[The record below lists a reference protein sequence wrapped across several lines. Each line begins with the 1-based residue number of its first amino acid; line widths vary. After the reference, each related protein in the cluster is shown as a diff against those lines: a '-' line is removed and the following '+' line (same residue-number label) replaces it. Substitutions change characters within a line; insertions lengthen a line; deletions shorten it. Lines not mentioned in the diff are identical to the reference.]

1 MQYHTAQLQ
10 APLHYTIP
18 TASYQYPADM
28 ASYTPFCTICGAKI
42 TREASDDINVTQKWL
57 SDISL
62 IYINPDRQMVQPNQ
76 LPLLLGNHACIPEN
90 EGEFPEL
97 LDESTGTYRGLV
109 SALFSYEA
117 SYADSYCY
125 PVHRA
130 CLGIFG
136 EVIHSCGIDAHPR
149 DLIGYLFM
157 LFSELPFD
165 WYQVYWPSEYG
176 GISEYQKSVRRAK
189 CQVLPRLQF
198 VETSPL
204 DLEGM
209 RKRVDEERENLK
221 KNGTE
226 GIENIPSTMPDFLP
240 LPVEVVQ
247 QILGFLEWSD
257 IRNLQRIPSK
267 RTIDFPDMFW
277 QELCEFQDEFGF
289 LGYREDDKSVTSWY
303 EQCVL
308 ADHLIKR
315 DLPEIKNRMRI
326 WRLCID
332 IFSICT
338 HCALEEAV
346 GVEKVPDFFESLQPA
361 DPRTSLHVQAADRR
375 QLLTPTLF
383 DGMCTRFSGSIDNI
397 VATGMYVSFKGT
409 GGLRFVSGFEFMPS
423 EKAVGL
429 LSKFDNSFVSFRS
442 NTPNEFLIMHVAAN
456 RYGIVDISVVS
467 SRSPT
472 PEPKWLGDC
481 DLTDCAITR
490 WTIQFGGPTTIFSKV
505 IVDLN
510 VLTMTNLQI
519 LRPSFMSS
527 TTMTPEETFIQ
538 GHLWKPNIPVLNAD
552 SSLNHQLFYCTEQK
566 MTGIEAIRDDDTY
579 GQSKFNPLECIHG
592 NETMTRLSFWSVGL
606 YSDINAIEVYT
617 KERGSTPY
625 VVGKPMGAATDI
637 FIDGEGGE
645 YISGMK
651 ITVNKRN
658 GLIDSL
664 SIVTSYNR
672 KFEIS
677 FVLIEL
683 GFKKE
688 DTTGLIDL
696 CPNNTDK
703 VTGFYCRFSQKRL
716 VETALLDIGVI
727 TMKHDDS
734 KGAPHQ
740 PPDIDS
746 KPVNSQLI
754 RPFDRT
760 LHAPIRRQVASGNS
774 WRFFSK
780 ASLKG
785 CSKITAYF
793 QIDPPFRLSG
803 ICIFYTDAEYPVL
816 PTILGQIGH
825 ATTTETMIFD
835 TSGGEVITEVNVF
848 YKPLYG
854 EEAFVVVGLRVGTSK
869 TLDYNHDR
877 RKELGD
883 CKEEGVHEVEELKIG
898 KSDSVQWEYNENSD
912 YISLAT

>member
-1 MQYHTAQLQ
+1 M
-10 APLHYTIP
+10 AP
-18 TASYQYPADM
+18 
-28 ASYTPFCTICGAKI
+28 YTPFCTICGAKI
-42 TREASDDINVTQKWL
+42 TREASDDNDITQKWL

-62 IYINPDRQMVQPNQ
+62 IYISPDRTVQPNK
-76 LPLLLGNHACIPEN
+76 LSLLLGDHARIPEN

-97 LDESTGTYRGLV
+97 LDESTGTYRILE
-109 SALFSYEA
+109 SALFKYEA

-130 CLGIFG
+130 CLGILE

-149 DLIGYLFM
+149 ELIGYLF
-157 LFSELPFD
+157 LVFGEFPFD
-165 WYQVYWPSEYG
+165 LCQVYWPSEYG
-176 GISEYQKSVRRAK
+176 GISEYQKLVRQAK
-189 CQVLPRLQF
+189 CQVPPRFQF

-221 KNGTE
+221 NKDAE
-226 GIENIPSTMPDFLP
+226 GIENIPSTMPDFVP

-247 QILGFLEWSD
+247 HILGFLEWSD

-267 RTIDFPDMFW
+267 RTIDFPDIFW

-289 LGYREDDKSVTSWY
+289 LGYRQDDKSVTSWY

-308 ADHLIKR
+308 ADRLMKR

-338 HCALEEAV
+338 HSALEEAV
-346 GVEKVPDFFESLQPA
+346 GVEKAPDFFESLQPE
-361 DPRTSLHVQAADRR
+361 DPRTLLHVQAADRR

-383 DGMCTRFSGSIDNI
+383 DGMRTRFSGTIDNI
-397 VATGMYVSFKGT
+397 VTTGMYVSFKGT
-409 GGLRFVSGFEFMPS
+409 GGLRFVSGFKFLPS
-423 EKAVGL
+423 EKAVGH
-429 LSKFDNSFVSFRS
+429 LSKFDNSFVSFKS

-456 RYGIVDISVVS
+456 KYGIVDISVVS

-472 PEPKWLGDC
+472 PEPKWLGGC
-481 DLTDCAITR
+481 DLTGCAITR
-490 WTIQFGGPTTIFSKV
+490 WTIRFGGPTTTFSKV
-505 IVDLN
+505 IVNLN
-510 VLTMTNLQI
+510 VLTMTSLQI

-552 SSLNHQLFYCTEQK
+552 SSLNQHLFYCTKQK
-566 MTGIEAIRDDDTY
+566 MTGIGTLLSDDTY
-579 GQSKFNPLECIHG
+579 GQSEFNPLECIHG
-592 NETMTRLSFWSVGL
+592 NETMTRLSFWSTGL
-606 YSDINAIEVYT
+606 YNDISAIEVYT

-637 FIDGEGGE
+637 FIDGGGGE

-651 ITVNKRN
+651 ITVIKCS
-658 GLIDSL
+658 GHIHSL

-672 KFEIS
+672 TFKIS
-677 FVLIEL
+677 FARKEEL
-683 GFKKE
+683 EFE
-688 DTTGLIDL
+688 RNETTRLVDL
-696 CPNNTDK
+696 CPNDTDK
-703 VTGFYCRFSQKRL
+703 VTGFYCRFSQHWA
-716 VETALLDIGVI
+716 ETALLDIGAI
-727 TMKHDDS
+727 TMKHDDPKRVS
-734 KGAPHQ
+734 HQ

-746 KPVNSQLI
+746 GPVNSQLI

-760 LHAPIRRQVASGNS
+760 LHTPLRRQVAISNS
-774 WRFFSK
+774 WRFFSE

-785 CSKITAYF
+785 CNKITAYF

-803 ICIFYTDAEYPVL
+803 ICIFYPDTEYPVL
-816 PTILGQIGH
+816 PTILGQIGR
-825 ATTTETMIFD
+825 ATTTETMTFD
-835 TSGGEVITEVNVF
+835 TSGGEVINEVSVF

-854 EEAFVVVGLRVGTSK
+854 EEAFVVVGLGIGTSK
-869 TLDYNHDR
+869 IFNSNHNR
-877 RKELGD
+877 RNELGD
-883 CKEEGVHEVEELKIG
+883 CKKEGVHEVEKLEIG
-898 KSDSVQWEYNENSD
+898 ESDSVQWEYIETSD

>member
-1 MQYHTAQLQ
+1 M
-10 APLHYTIP
+10 
-18 TASYQYPADM
+18 
-28 ASYTPFCTICGAKI
+28 
-42 TREASDDINVTQKWL
+42 
-57 SDISL
+57 
-62 IYINPDRQMVQPNQ
+62 QPNQ
-76 LPLLLGNHACIPEN
+76 LPLLLGNHARIPEN
-90 EGEFPEL
+90 EGEFPKL
-97 LDESTGTYRGLV
+97 LDESTRTYRGLV

-130 CLGIFG
+130 CLGILEKSSTAAG
-136 EVIHSCGIDAHPR
+136 
-149 DLIGYLFM
+149 LM
-157 LFSELPFD
+157 L
-165 WYQVYWPSEYG
+165 YWPSEYG

-189 CQVLPRLQF
+189 CRVLPRLQF

-226 GIENIPSTMPDFLP
+226 GIENIPSTMPDFVP

-303 EQCVL
+303 EQCFL
-308 ADHLIKR
+308 ADRLIKR
-315 DLPEIKNRMRI
+315 DLPEIKNCMRI

-346 GVEKVPDFFESLQPA
+346 GVEKAPDFFESLHPA

-429 LSKFDNSFVSFRS
+429 LN
-442 NTPNEFLIMHVAAN
+442 
-456 RYGIVDISVVS
+456 
-467 SRSPT
+467 
-472 PEPKWLGDC
+472 
-481 DLTDCAITR
+481 CAITR
-490 WTIQFGGPTTIFSKV
+490 WTIRFGGPTTIFSKV

-527 TTMTPEETFIQ
+527 TTMTPEEIFIQ

-566 MTGIEAIRDDDTY
+566 MTDIETLRDDDTY

-645 YISGMK
+645 YISRMK
-651 ITVNKRN
+651 ITVDERN

-683 GFKKE
+683 GFKKKE
-688 DTTGLIDL
+688 TTGLIDL

-703 VTGFYCRFSQKRL
+703 VTGFYCRFSQRRVK
-716 VETALLDIGVI
+716 TALLDIGVI

-734 KGAPHQ
+734 KRAPHQ

-760 LHAPIRRQVASGNS
+760 LHAPIRRQVANGNS

-803 ICIFYTDAEYPVL
+803 ICIFYTNAEYPVL
-816 PTILGQIGH
+816 PTILGQIGY

-835 TSGGEVITEVNVF
+835 PSGGEVITEVNVF

-869 TLDYNHDR
+869 TLDYNDDR

-898 KSDSVQWEYNENSD
+898 KSDSVQWEYNETSD